1 MLLLLLPLLLLLN
14 NCRGGFCCCCCC
26 CCFCC
31 CWLLLLL
38 AAAAAAAAV
47 VAVAVASAAVAAADA
62 AVAACSTQENFNAPG
77 AAFAGPRHLLTPR
90 GPQHEHTPQTPET
103 RMSIL
108 QLAAAADVAHAWMMR
123 RRHLQLEVGHCCNC
137 NWQRL
142 RRRQLQLAAGAKTPM
157 PRVPMLSVEQQLDP
171 ASSHPPPLVSLPV
184 PPLVQIPLGHR
195 LNLHLLSE
203 PVAQPPHRSN
213 PRPPRYHRS
222 TPTSLPSL
230 DQAAALGCS
239 PAPQRW
245 GPQVRLPALL
255 PQPHS
260 DMDLQHSELPT
271 HLRAPAVGAAAH
283 GSAALVATAFYSA
296 MLGADATPPH
306 SDMDLHS
313 ELLKQPHRC
322 HGRCRSSWRHAAVG
336 H

>member
-1 MLLLLLPLLLLLN
+1 MHLGEP
-14 NCRGGFCCCCCC
+14 
-26 CCFCC
+26 
-31 CWLLLLL
+31 
-38 AAAAAAAAV
+38 
-47 VAVAVASAAVAAADA
+47 SAAESV
-62 AVAACSTQENFNAPG
+62 SLQQPHQYE
-77 AAFAGPRHLLTPR
+77 PRPEQLVTPR
-90 GPQHEHTPQTPET
+90 GPQHEHTPQTPKT

-108 QLAAAADVAHAWMMR
+108 QLAAAAEVAHAWMMR
-123 RRHLQLEVGHCCNC
+123 RRHLQLEVGHCCN
-137 NWQRL
+137 WQRL
-142 RRRQLQLAAGAKTPM
+142 RRRQLQLAAGVKTPM

-184 PPLVQIPLGHR
+184 PPLVQIPPGHR

-222 TPTSLPSL
+222 TPTSLPTP
-230 DQAAALGCS
+230 DQAAALGFA
-239 PAPQRW
+239 PPPQRW
-245 GPQVRLPALL
+245 GLQVRLPAPPHSDIPELP

-271 HLRAPAVGAAAH
+271 HLRAPAVGAAARA
-283 GSAALVATAFYSA
+283 SAALVATAFESA
-296 MLGADATPPH
+296 SLAADATPPH

-313 ELLKQPHRC
+313 ELLKQLHRC